1 MEILKVSPLG
11 IDGEMI
17 AMVVAAVG
25 VVLLV
30 VACMRMAM
38 KSYDRP
44 NRRQ

>member
-1 MEILKVSPLG
+1 VEILKVSPLG

-17 AMVVAAVG
+17 AIVVAAIG

-30 VACMRMAM
+30 AACMRMAI

-44 NRRQ
+44 NRRR